1 MSLIRLPSSSRCA
14 FLGASALSS
23 RSFSGSSK
31 RSLAALVNGAK
42 PLEEPLHLSADD
54 GYGFAQLKFGDAI
67 GEHDKFSIIRRLGWG
82 MYSSTWLAKD
92 HEESKHVAIKV
103 LTGFATQLAQEGLTP
118 ELDVLRKLSST
129 PHGAVPKEGHCL
141 SLHSSFMHP
150 GRTNT
155 GPHLCLV
162 TDVFGG
168 DVEHLKRIY
177 ARNGFPLSLA
187 KRILYHTLKGVQ
199 TMHQL
204 GITHTDLKHDNILFD
219 KGHTSEADFGSG
231 NPLPVPSIDEALDR
245 TFVIADFG
253 NAQFVGRTKFDEI
266 TAEALR
272 APETLLR
279 GPWDEKVDIWT
290 FGCLAFEFLCGQQ
303 LFKKRSYSEHL
314 LDTVAGHLWRMQCFT
329 DEKFEPEQL
338 KTSELGFKYFDNS
351 CQLKSRP
358 PMFSHTISKILENF
372 NILDNEQ
379 LYTSSTFLQRCLRL
393 DPRNRAS
400 AQELL
405 DDPFWEGV
413 DVSATPKV

>member
-1 MSLIRLPSSSRCA
+1 MLLIGNPSTGA
-14 FLGASALSS
+14 FSGASALSR
-23 RSFSGSSK
+23 RSFTRTSS
-31 RSLAALVNGAK
+31 RSLAALVNGFK
-42 PLEEPLHLSADD
+42 PLEEPLHLSVDD
-54 GYGFAQLKFGDAI
+54 GYGFARIKAGDTI
-67 GEHDKFSIIRRLGWG
+67 GQQDRFSVVRRLGWG

-92 HEESKHVAIKV
+92 HQDEKHVAVKV
-103 LTGFATQLAQEGLTP
+103 LTGFATRLAHEGLTP
-118 ELDVLRKLSST
+118 ELDVLRKLSTS
-129 PHGAVPKEGHCL
+129 PHGAEPKEGHCL
-141 SLHSSFMHP
+141 SLHSNFLHP
-150 GRTNT
+150 GRADT

-187 KRILYHTLKGVQ
+187 KRILLHTLKGLT
-199 TMHQL
+199 TMHQQ
-204 GITHTDLKHDNILFD
+204 GIVHTDLKHDNILFD
-219 KGHTSEADFGSG
+219 GGNADLGSVD
-231 NPLPVPSIDEALDR
+231 PLPVPSVNEALDR

-253 NAQFVGRTKFDEI
+253 NAQFVGKPTFDEI

-290 FGCLAFEFLCGQQ
+290 FGCLAFEFLCGRQ

-314 LDTVAGHLWRMQCFT
+314 LDTVGGHLWRMQCFT
-329 DEKFEPEQL
+329 DEKFDVEQL
-338 KTSELGFKYFDNS
+338 KNSEKGYTYFDSS

-358 PMFSHTISKILENF
+358 PIFSHTVSKILANF
-372 NILDNEQ
+372 NILDTEQ
-379 LYTSSTFLQRCLRL
+379 LRTTASFLHRCLRL

-400 AQELL
+400 AEQLL

-413 DVSATPKV
+413 HDGVSAEGA